1 MIDISQIELPKMP
14 DPSAF
19 RWWCSEKWM
28 EHRDELFLWE
38 KRFPEYD
45 STYYFRKHRW
55 MLKKMFKEEQIE
67 KYHKENKKEISK
79 LVKRGFKKGNL

>member
-28 EHRDELFLWE
+28 EHKDELFLWE

>member
-1 MIDISQIELPKMP
+1 MIDISQIELLKMP

>member
-1 MIDISQIELPKMP
+1 
-14 DPSAF
+14 
-19 RWWCSEKWM
+19 M
-28 EHRDELFLWE
+28 EHKDELFLWE

>member
-1 MIDISQIELPKMP
+1 MIDISQIELLKMP

-55 MLKKMFKEEQIE
+55 MLKKMLLEMF
-67 KYHKENKKEISK
+67 
-79 LVKRGFKKGNL
+79 